1 MKSNVF
7 GLNRVV
13 YTAMFVAAVMA
24 SAATFGTVVMGFEMH
39 QNHVAQGTL
48 VAMVGRA

>member
-1 MKSNVF
+1 MKNNVF

-13 YTAMFVAAVMA
+13 YAALFVAAVMA

-39 QNHVAQGTL
+39 QSHVAQGTW
-48 VAMVGRA
+48 VAVVERA